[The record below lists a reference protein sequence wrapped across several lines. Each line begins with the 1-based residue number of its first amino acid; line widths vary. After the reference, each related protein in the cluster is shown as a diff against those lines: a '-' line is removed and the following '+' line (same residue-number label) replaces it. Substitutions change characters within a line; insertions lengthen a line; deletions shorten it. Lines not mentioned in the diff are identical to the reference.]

1 MELLLEILE
10 SKTVQSISTKI
21 YYVLFTKILQWA
33 DAASGTVLQKK
44 GVREFVVKT
53 LDRYI
58 YKEFLKI
65 SF

>member
-21 YYVLFTKILQWA
+21 YYVLFTKILQRA

-44 GVREFVVKT
+44 VVREFVVKA

-58 YKEFLKI
+58 
-65 SF
+65 

>member
-1 MELLLEILE
+1 MEILE
-10 SKTVQSISTKI
+10 IKTVRSISTKM
-21 YYVLFTKILQWA
+21 YYVLFTKILQRA

-44 GVREFVVKT
+44 GVREFVVKS